1 MESESNAIHLPSLI
15 EKAIRQSQTLV
26 GEKAI
31 SVVAESPAHLPAV
44 ESSEERL
51 EAILTS
57 LVAYVVRLSV
67 REQVRVRSE
76 LMPLDAR
83 LQFPEGQAEKIQ
95 HRGTW
100 ALVSISDVEPGVQLN
115 SMDALRLQI
124 AEEDEE
130 SGETPL
136 RFRECA
142 AGIEEMGGVI
152 WTEGEP
158 GKQFRIRLV
167 LPLQAE
173 KAPGTDISPLRRA
186 VDARF
191 VRAEESPKSLL
202 LMVEESSL
210 GDLLSEELVE
220 AGYQVLVTED
230 GADVPSL
237 ARREQPALVLL
248 DLMARDPN
256 ALDVALVLKRD
267 RRTQQIPVLFLTSV
281 EDTEEQIQMGAVDFL
296 IRPVGTGAVLSTV
309 NAILG
314 AGLSPRSRVL
324 VVEPDEVTRENI
336 VRMIQ
341 AHGYRVA
348 IATGPEEA
356 LALAERVDPSVVL
369 VNASLAQDRDYWL
382 LRGLKRISTDTE
394 IFVMADALS
403 DEEGQA
409 AVTRGASGYSE
420 TGRLRELLDRVRG
433 DTDRLDRSDD
443 QDSPEPGG

>member
-1 MESESNAIHLPSLI
+1 MYVGD
-15 EKAIRQSQTLV
+15 KAV
-26 GEKAI
+26 

-51 EAILTS
+51 GLILTS
-57 LVAYVVRLSV
+57 LVAHVVRLSA

-83 LQFPEGQAEKIQ
+83 VELSEDQAERIQ

-100 ALVSISDVEPGVQLN
+100 AMVSIADVEPDVGLMPSDPQRFLGLQEKAQWGEK
-115 SMDALRLQI
+115 ALLSYR
-124 AEEDEE
+124 D
-130 SGETPL
+130 
-136 RFRECA
+136 CA
-142 AGIEEMGGVI
+142 AGIDEMGGVI
-152 WTEGEP
+152 WLEGEP
-158 GKQFRIRLV
+158 DEGLRIRLA

-173 KAPGTDISPLRRA
+173 KSPGTDISPLRRT

-191 VRAEESPKSLL
+191 IRADESPKSLL
-202 LMVEESSL
+202 LLVEESTL
-210 GDLLSEELVE
+210 GELLSEELVG

-237 ARREQPALVLL
+237 TRREQPALVLL

-281 EDTEEQIQMGAVDFL
+281 EDPEEQIQMGAVDFL

-356 LALAERVDPSVVL
+356 LALAERVGPSVVL
-369 VNASLAQDRDYWL
+369 VNAALAQERDYWL
-382 LRGLKRISTDTE
+382 LRGLKRISTDSE
-394 IFVMADALS
+394 IFVLADALS

-420 TGRLRELLDRVRG
+420 TGRLRDLLDRVRG
-433 DTDRLDRSDD
+433 DTDRLNRNSD
-443 QDSPEPGG
+443 QAHPESGE